1 MKIIYMT
8 RNRIKSIAF
17 LFIYLFCFL
26 NVFESK
32 AQLIIDSTQGVQSL
46 IQNMFMGSGVTAFNI
61 SHSGPPN
68 SIASFGGTTNL
79 GVSSGILMSTGS
91 VSVAYGPN
99 SSGSY
104 TVGPTGVVSLDPD
117 LVSIASATLYDAN
130 ILEFDFIAISDT
142 VIFNYVFAS
151 EEYPEYVLSGFNDVF
166 GFFVS
171 GTNPSGGNYVAQ
183 NFALVPGTSSPVS
196 INTIN
201 ASINSAYF
209 FDNITPPGSTI
220 QYDGFTTPLV
230 AKFAVQCG
238 TVYHIKIAI
247 TDVFD
252 STWDSGLF
260 FEEFS
265 FASIGTPAPLVSGI
279 VSNSLGPITDGSVV
293 IFSNGSYDTKFD
305 TVKVA
310 PIDVNGY
317 YEFISIPPGN
327 YIVKAFPNL
336 STYPNAITTYYG
348 DDFVWDTALIIG
360 QTCGIS
366 YVYDITVIEGE
377 VLAGPGGLSG
387 KITEGNNFT
396 RLEGD
401 PIPGI
406 DIKLG
411 RNPGGQL
418 IASTQ
423 TDANGNYTFLNVPFN
438 DGATNGTSYTIY
450 VDMPGLERDSSYIV
464 TLNTLN
470 PVGDSL
476 NYLADSDTIYINQ
489 NSQTGISNSDLAK
502 ENKFSVYPNP
512 FKGNTTIA
520 YALNTDANVRLEV
533 YNVLGVKVQ
542 SIVNTNQQKGEFKYT
557 LDTNFSAGVY
567 FVSLTIDGKTS
578 THRVI
583 KMD

>member
-1 MKIIYMT
+1 MKKRVFFCINKKTKKGIV
-8 RNRIKSIAF
+8 F
-17 LFIYLFCFL
+17 LFFLFFFFDS
-26 NVFESK
+26 N
-32 AQLIIDSTQGVQSL
+32 AQLVIDSTKSVTTL
-46 IQNMFMGSGVTAFNI
+46 IQNMFVGSGVTVFNVT
-61 SHSGPPN
+61 HSGPPN
-68 SIASFGGTTNL
+68 SIAAFGGTTNL

-99 SSGSY
+99 FSGSS
-104 TVGPTGVVSLDPD
+104 TVGATGIVSLDTD
-117 LVSIASATLYDAN
+117 LTSIASGTLYDAN

-171 GTNPSGGNYVAQ
+171 GINPSGGNYIAQ

-201 ASINSAYF
+201 ASVNSAYF

-220 QYDGFTTPLV
+220 QYDGFTTPLI

-293 IFSNGSYDTKFD
+293 IFSNGSYDSKFD

-327 YIVKAFPNL
+327 YIVKAFPNKL
-336 STYPNAITTYYG
+336 IYPNAITTYYG

-366 YVYDITVIEGE
+366 YVYDITIIEGE
-377 VLAGPGGLSG
+377 VLVGPGGLSG

-406 DIKLG
+406 DVKLG
-411 RNPGGQL
+411 RNPGGQ
-418 IASTQ
+418 IISSTQ
-423 TDANGNYTFLNVPFN
+423 TDASGNYTFLNVPYN
-438 DGATNGTSYTIY
+438 DGAVNGISYTVY
-450 VDMPGLERDSSYIV
+450 VDMPGLGRDSSYVIV
-464 TLNTLN
+464 LNSSSPN
-470 PVGDSL
+470 ADSL
-476 NYLADSDTIYINQ
+476 NYLADSTTIYV
-489 NSQTGISNSDLAK
+489 NSNPQTVISNYSLAK
-502 ENKFSVYPNP
+502 QNKFNVYPNP
-512 FKGNTTIA
+512 FKENITVS
-520 YALNTDANVRLEV
+520 YSLNANAEVKLEV
-533 YNVLGVKVQ
+533 YNVLGEKVQ
-542 SIVNTNQQKGEFKYT
+542 SIVNTNQQAGEYNYNT
-557 LDTNFSAGVY
+557 INNLNSGVY
-567 FVSLTIDGKTS
+567 FVSLSVNGKIS
-578 THRVI
+578 TQRII